1 MSSRQLLEH
10 RENTKI
16 ITLNELV
23 QEFSEPERL
32 RLQLTVKVKK
42 KPLDIGSFAYL
53 IRGKNKSVHDDRGTP
68 LVIESFVE
76 SRRELIVRVLESFV
90 GLRDKSVLAN
100 FFHTEYFID
109 WLNAEGYREIFSSS
123 VDAQK
128 AYRDYTA
135 HLNQKISDKKLKPR
149 TASSYQTRAS
159 SLIKLLY
166 PDNSV
171 HILAGAVRIVPDRGL
186 NRPWF
191 PRHSPSSGNSVS
203 HTLLETAA

>member
-128 AYRDYTA
+128 AYRDY
-135 HLNQKISDKKLKPR
+135 
-149 TASSYQTRAS
+149 
-159 SLIKLLY
+159 
-166 PDNSV
+166 
-171 HILAGAVRIVPDRGL
+171 
-186 NRPWF
+186 
-191 PRHSPSSGNSVS
+191 
-203 HTLLETAA
+203 